1 MSTVKGSMIHKHT
14 VIYMSAT
21 ARFSIELKQIF
32 GVTMHITCEF
42 CNLNPFQ
49 PSVVFHI
56 ETGLLICTATLGFML
71 VKLGIFVHFDKW
83 RDLKMTKKKYKQVA
97 IMNTGE

>member
-83 RDLKMTKKKYKQVA
+83 RDLKMTKKIQAGGNNEY
-97 IMNTGE
+97 G